1 MEGKPEIGR
10 RLQPQRR
17 LHHPSASPRCPLRL
31 PFFLHRCGRS
41 IYQMFLRFSFA
52 LLLIPL
58 TALPASAAQ
67 PRATKC
73 KVQKRQQGVFN
84 VSPTS
89 TSPATDL
96 PTLASSTAML
106 PSSTPS
112 PTPTILPP
120 FDYSKEKVR
129 GVNLGGWFMMEVS
142 GRRLIDN

>member
-1 MEGKPEIGR
+1 MSDGSSLNVTCTTP
-10 RLQPQRR
+10 
-17 LHHPSASPRCPLRL
+17 PLPLLL
-31 PFFLHRCGRS
+31 PLFLHRCRRS
-41 IYQMFLRFSFA
+41 IYQMLPRFSFT

-67 PRATKC
+67 SRATKC

-84 VSPTS
+84 ISPTS

-96 PTLASSTAML
+96 PTLASSTVISS
-106 PSSTPS
+106 SSTS
-112 PTPTILPP
+112 TPTPTILPP

-142 GRRLIDN
+142 GRRFIESLAA